1 MKTSSSKF
9 ATGDWFHLFGHG
21 SRETQCRIVI
31 DLEKSLLV
39 AAQEWTGLKFVDIYG
54 ERFNDLTQSVIDVN
68 EAAVDPESH
77 CLMYVDV
84 LPKWV
89 HMTTYSIVSSNLTS
103 RLFAWEGAR
112 ETQKKYLGNRQ
123 VIGEVIA
130 ANDAAAMATWM
141 AGVQLKLE
149 TGNAIQ
155 TC

>member
-21 SRETQCRIVI
+21 SCETQCRIVI
-31 DLEKSLLV
+31 DVEKSFLV
-39 AAQEWTGLKFVDIYG
+39 AAQEWTGLKFVDING
-54 ERFNDLTQSVIDVN
+54 ERFKDLAQSVIDVN

-77 CLMYVDV
+77 CLMCVDV

-103 RLFAWEGAR
+103 RLFAWEGTR
-112 ETQKKYLGNRQ
+112 ESQQKYLGNRQ
-123 VIGEVIA
+123 VVGEVIA
-130 ANDAAAMATWM
+130 ANDAAAMAAWM
-141 AGVQLKLE
+141 ADVQLKLE